1 MTFCSRCGSRL
12 AGPPPTTCLACGYQL
27 YVNARPTGG
36 VVIVDGDRFLAL
48 RRAAEPKAAE
58 WELPGGFCHGW
69 EHPADAAR
77 REAREELGVD
87 VELGAFLG
95 MWVGGYDFQGET
107 LPVLDCFWLARW
119 VARPAGTA
127 FRLDPA
133 ESTGHTWFPLADPP
147 KLAFPSMNSAIRVVF
162 AIRGGEFDDRDDGA

>member
-1 MTFCSRCGSRL
+1 VTFCSRCGSRL
-12 AGPPPTTCLACGYQL
+12 AGPPPTTCVACGYEL

-36 VVIVDGDRFLAL
+36 VVVVDGDRFLAL
-48 RRAAEPKAAE
+48 RRAAEPKAGE
-58 WELPGGFCHGW
+58 WELPGGFCQGR

-107 LPVLDCFWLARW
+107 LPVLDCFWM
-119 VARPAGTA
+119 ARPAGTA
-127 FRLDPA
+127 FQLDPG
-133 ESTGHTWFPLADPP
+133 ESSDYTWLPTADHP
-147 KLAFPSMNSAIRVVF
+147 KLAFPSMDAAIAVVL
-162 AIRGGEFDDRDDGA
+162 AVRPR